1 MEELRARL
9 NAVARGRAKE
19 RRVEIKKSPGY
30 IAMCARAKESGK
42 RSRAAFKVA
51 QKVKKKAS
59 SKMMP
64 FVTDLAHRVLIG
76 KTVASFRLNKYS
88 FYPRVGEEFTARV
101 QQSSMDA
108 TFKCTRCA
116 PTTLRHVRDN
126 YWQQIGGETAEAYL
140 EMMKDIL
147 KKEVLDLDM
156 KGFLYLFER
165 IA

>member
-30 IAMCARAKESGK
+30 IAMCAR
-42 RSRAAFKVA
+42 
-51 QKVKKKAS
+51 
-59 SKMMP
+59 
-64 FVTDLAHRVLIG
+64 G

-126 YWQQIGGETAEAYL
+126 YWQQIGGETAEAYMK
-140 EMMKDIL
+140 MMKGIL
-147 KKEVLDLDM
+147 KKDVLDLDM